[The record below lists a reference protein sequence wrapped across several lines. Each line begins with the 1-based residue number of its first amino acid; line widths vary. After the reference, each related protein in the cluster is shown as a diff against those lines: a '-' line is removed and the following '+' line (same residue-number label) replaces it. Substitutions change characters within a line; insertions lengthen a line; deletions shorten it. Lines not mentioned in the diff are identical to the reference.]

1 MSNVDIKFIRDNYY
15 VVDLKASAVSSNSVT
30 MSWKKPNGYD
40 AIDHYIIYKNGA
52 KYDETTDQT
61 YTDINL
67 KSGEEYV
74 YGVVAV
80 DKEGVISEEKTV
92 SVTPAC
98 TSVMSISLP
107 NN

>member
-1 MSNVDIKFIRDNYY
+1 MKRANLLDV
-15 VVDLKASAVSSNSVT
+15 
-30 MSWKKPNGYD
+30 
-40 AIDHYIIYKNGA
+40 YKRQ
-52 KYDETTDQT
+52 DQT

-92 SVTPAC
+92 RVTPVSYTHLDVYKRQRHRWTAG
-98 TSVMSISLP
+98 
-107 NN
+107 